1 MPYIENR
8 KEVNA
13 RIRFLEG
20 PYPIGRWCDNSGEL
34 NYVLTLIIHGYVQEH
49 GLCYKTLNEVIG
61 VLECA
66 GQEFYRKVVV
76 PYEDLKRLKNGPVS
90 ELDI

>member
-1 MPYIENR
+1 M
-8 KEVNA
+8 
-13 RIRFLEG
+13 
-20 PYPIGRWCDNSGEL
+20 
-34 NYVLTLIIHGYVQEH
+34 LIIHGYVQEH